1 MDLLRQL
8 LQVQDCCRFVAL
20 KGAEIL
26 YNFIILYIIVFHAAL
41 LSHIF
46 EQNLTKQE
54 ADTLA
59 RMPATRTRMYS
70 LQF

>member
-20 KGAEIL
+20 KDVEIL
-26 YNFIILYIIVFHAAL
+26 YHFIILYITLLHTAL
-41 LSHIF
+41 LSRIF
-46 EQNLTKQE
+46 QQNLTKQE
-54 ADTLA
+54 AATLA
-59 RMPATRTRMYS
+59 RMPATHRKMYS